1 MKIQEKN
8 CGTSPLAPP
17 LNPPMIISYFR
28 ATRKRGNHS
37 PLGSLFRPSP
47 YHAIPLSPIG
57 PFPYPPIPLSPLSP
71 HSPISPSPKTLNN
84 NALIYLFCYSD
95 RWSKIFPSSKT
106 GRKAQIQ
113 HKHKLRSINPSIPRS
128 WPLVSKPFDQRTR
141 HNLTLFICP
150 NE

>member
-1 MKIQEKN
+1 MKIQEKK
-8 CGTSPLAPP
+8 LW
-17 LNPPMIISYFR
+17 
-28 ATRKRGNHS
+28 HV
-37 PLGSLFRPSP
+37 PLGPSLESTYDHQLFQGNEEKGEPFTIRKPV
-47 YHAIPLSPIG
+47 SPI
-57 PFPYPPIPLSPLSP
+57 PISCHPPIPHWPIPLSP